1 MGRAFACLGRPVDR
15 RRAGSCRP
23 FSVGHLLAT
32 TTTSGGC
39 STAALSCRDSGA
51 SNAPVEIRSPEEEMT
66 LNHRNGAAGLFAAA
80 LAMTGGAAVADT
92 ELPGTMV
99 WTAYDLGS
107 DRKSTRLNSSH

>member
-1 MGRAFACLGRPVDR
+1 
-15 RRAGSCRP
+15 
-23 FSVGHLLAT
+23 
-32 TTTSGGC
+32 
-39 STAALSCRDSGA
+39 
-51 SNAPVEIRSPEEEMT
+51 MT

-107 DRKSTRLNSSH
+107 SGYDEASGIANALMKRYETRVRIVPSGTSIGRMLPITTSQDAYDERKSIRLKSSQQTDTRLES